1 MIIVLFGQPHSGK
14 STIANEILKHTS
26 TFVNIDG
33 DKLRELFVNKDYS
46 KEGRI
51 KNLNRASDIA
61 HYLSSTGTNVILSLV
76 YPYKE
81 AREYLNSLSKDVIWV
96 HLTYEGERGRESFHV
111 KDFEVPVDENVLHL
125 DTSSLSLQSCTQ
137 RINNYINAKLFSKSF
152 EQIWTMGNVYWKVA
166 TLA

>member
-14 STIANEILKHTS
+14 STIANEIIKENS
-26 TFVNIDG
+26 SYINIDG

-61 HYLSSTGTNVILSLV
+61 HYLNSTGVDVILSLV

-81 AREYLNSLSKDVIWV
+81 ARNYLSGLTEKVLWV
-96 HLTYEGERGRESFHV
+96 YLTYNGERGRENFHV
-111 KDFEVPVDENVLHL
+111 QDFEVPIDEITLHIQ
-125 DTSSLSLQSCTQ
+125 TSELSIEESTNKILQYVEQKSSC
-137 RINNYINAKLFSKSF
+137 
-152 EQIWTMGNVYWKVA
+152 
-166 TLA
+166 